1 LRIGRTSKGSNADA
15 AAAAVLAEVAPLC
28 FGHQEP
34 TRVVVVKKTGPN
46 KGRQFFSCCRPR
58 EDQCD
63 FFMYAIHTYAVL
75 LKYMHISPHQ
85 SFDFPAERGMH
96 VCLDMGYRFLEH
108 LLCPQSALNVFFN
121 IRWVEDHPDL
131 VKATLLG
138 DNAGS
143 EGGGKQ
149 RGGDISL
156 VGASEPNEARW
167 RERQLRDLRKRTEHR
182 TVRRI

>member
-1 LRIGRTSKGSNADA
+1 LISQLK
-15 AAAAVLAEVAPLC
+15 EEC
-28 FGHQEP
+28 
-34 TRVVVVKKTGPN
+34 
-46 KGRQFFSCCRPR
+46 
-58 EDQCD
+58 
-63 FFMYAIHTYAVL
+63 TYAW
-75 LKYMHISPHQ
+75 IW
-85 SFDFPAERGMH
+85 GIN
-96 VCLDMGYRFLEH
+96 FLNIFY
-108 LLCPQSALNVFFN
+108 ALNVFFY

-138 DNAGS
+138 DKAGS

-149 RGGDISL
+149 GGGDISL